1 VNNIRAA
8 TNLVREKKLKEPLVD
23 FSSFDEAKPVFELD
37 EILEVN
43 PHRFEMRLLDAILH
57 LDAETAVGYKDI
69 SQDEFWVRGHFPERP
84 LMPGVLICECAAQLS
99 SFFAIRQKL
108 VDHGYVGLGG
118 LEKVRF
124 RGPVAPGDRLLLML
138 RKRRVRRN
146 QMFTADFQGYVDKA
160 LIVDGIVCGVALGD

>member
-1 VNNIRAA
+1 M
-8 TNLVREKKLKEPLVD
+8 KEPLVD
-23 FSSFDEAKPVFELD
+23 FSLFDETKPVIELE

-57 LDAETAVGYKDI
+57 IDTETAVGYKDI
-69 SQDEFWVRGHFPERP
+69 SQEEFWIRGHFPNRP

-124 RGPVAPGDRLLLML
+124 RGPVEPGDRLLVML
-138 RKRRVRRN
+138 KKRRVRRN
-146 QMFTADFQGYVDKA
+146 QMFTADFQGYVDGA
-160 LIVDGIVCGVALGD
+160 LIVDGIVCGVALGE